1 MKIIVVGCGKVGA
14 TIAAE
19 LYQEGHDITVIDQD
33 HEVLKTITESID
45 VMSVEGNGAIYKVQ
59 MEADIKN
66 ADLLIATTNSDE
78 LNILCCLI
86 AKKAG
91 NCHTIAR
98 IRNPEYAEE
107 VSHIREELNLSLA
120 INPELAAAREI
131 ARLLQFPSAIKIDT
145 FAKGRVEIMK
155 FQIPQHSI
163 LHNMKVY
170 EVMPKTRC
178 KVLMCV
184 VERGDQV
191 VIPNGNFQLCS
202 GDRVSFIGSP
212 SESNKFFREVGIVN
226 NSAKSVMMIG
236 GSKITYY
243 LAKMLEDSPIKITI
257 IERKQ
262 ENCDF
267 LSKELTHAMII
278 YGDASDQQLLME
290 EGLRQTEAFAALTG
304 FDEENIMLSLYA
316 ARQTKAKLI
325 TKVNRISFE
334 EVINSLDLGSVIN
347 PKLITADLILQYAR
361 AMQNSL
367 GSNVE
372 TLYKLSNHV
381 EALEFRVGKDF
392 PMAGVP
398 LEKMSLKP
406 NLIVACINRNG
417 RIITPGGK
425 DTIEAKDTVIIVTT
439 NTGLNDLKDI
449 LK

>member
-1 MKIIVVGCGKVGA
+1 
-14 TIAAE
+14 
-19 LYQEGHDITVIDQD
+19 
-33 HEVLKTITESID
+33 
-45 VMSVEGNGAIYKVQ
+45 

-347 PKLITADLILQYAR
+347 PKLITADLILQYVR

>member
-267 LSKELTHAMII
+267 LSKEMTHAMII

-304 FDEENIMLSLYA
+304 FDEENIMLSLYT

-347 PKLITADLILQYAR
+347 PKLITADLILQYVR

>member
-1 MKIIVVGCGKVGA
+1 M
-14 TIAAE
+14 
-19 LYQEGHDITVIDQD
+19 
-33 HEVLKTITESID
+33 
-45 VMSVEGNGAIYKVQ
+45 
-59 MEADIKN
+59 
-66 ADLLIATTNSDE
+66 
-78 LNILCCLI
+78 
-86 AKKAG
+86 
-91 NCHTIAR
+91 
-98 IRNPEYAEE
+98 
-107 VSHIREELNLSLA
+107 
-120 INPELAAAREI
+120 
-131 ARLLQFPSAIKIDT
+131 
-145 FAKGRVEIMK
+145 
-155 FQIPQHSI
+155 
-163 LHNMKVY
+163 
-170 EVMPKTRC
+170 
-178 KVLMCV
+178 
-184 VERGDQV
+184 
-191 VIPNGNFQLCS
+191 
-202 GDRVSFIGSP
+202 
-212 SESNKFFREVGIVN
+212 
-226 NSAKSVMMIG
+226 
-236 GSKITYY
+236 
-243 LAKMLEDSPIKITI
+243 
-257 IERKQ
+257 
-262 ENCDF
+262 
-267 LSKELTHAMII
+267 SKELTHAMII

-347 PKLITADLILQYAR
+347 PKLITADLILQYVR

>member
-78 LNILCCLI
+78 LNILCGPI

-278 YGDASDQQLLME
+278 HGDASDQQLLME

-347 PKLITADLILQYAR
+347 PKLITADLILQYVR

>member
-19 LYQEGHDITVIDQD
+19 LNQEGHDITVIDQD

-278 YGDASDQQLLME
+278 HGDASDQQLLME

-347 PKLITADLILQYAR
+347 PKLITADLILQYVR

>member
-347 PKLITADLILQYAR
+347 PKLITADLILQYVR

-425 DTIEAKDTVIIVTT
+425 DT
-439 NTGLNDLKDI
+439 
-449 LK
+449 

>member
-243 LAKMLEDSPIKITI
+243 LAIMLEVSPIKITI

-347 PKLITADLILQYAR
+347 PKLITADLILQYVR

-406 NLIVACINRNG
+406 NLIVACIIRNG
-417 RIITPGGK
+417 RLITPGGK